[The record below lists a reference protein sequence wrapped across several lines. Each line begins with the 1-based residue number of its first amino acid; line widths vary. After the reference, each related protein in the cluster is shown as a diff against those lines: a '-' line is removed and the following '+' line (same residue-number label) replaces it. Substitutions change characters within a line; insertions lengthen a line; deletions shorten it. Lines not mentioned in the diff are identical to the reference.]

1 MTSGK
6 RFLLQVILASICGAP
21 YRQVKLP
28 ISPLRN
34 HNSMPMRIFEAAS
47 LSDSDG
53 MGQEASKTLAQ
64 AESAAGAPKA
74 I

>member
-1 MTSGK
+1 
-6 RFLLQVILASICGAP
+6 
-21 YRQVKLP
+21 
-28 ISPLRN
+28 
-34 HNSMPMRIFEAAS
+34 MPMRIFEAAS